1 MMTIKQF
8 ILYVEL
14 LTKVASVFPFL
25 IGTLYAAYHFK
36 TVDLINMVLMFSSL
50 ICFDMCTTAI
60 NNYID
65 AMKIHN
71 QNPDQNPLEAYGLN
85 KVKAKGIIFILL
97 ALATLFG
104 LILLSRTNSVVGL
117 IGAISFLVGIF
128 YTFGPIPLSR
138 MPLGEIFSGFFMG
151 FVIPFLAAYIHVWDR
166 GIVTFTMTGS
176 EVSFSFSVIEVVKLM
191 IMAVPLMMGIA
202 NIMLA
207 NNICD
212 LEQDI
217 QNKRFTL
224 PYYIGK
230 KQALGLFGNLYW
242 IGYATIILGVF
253 LGILPLVSLI
263 VIFTVPI
270 VYKHV
275 TLFKARAVK
284 SETFVLAVKNF
295 LMISG
300 TYSLALIIQ
309 NIFN

>member
-1 MMTIKQF
+1 MSIKQF

-25 IGTLYAAYHFK
+25 IGTLYAAYHFE
-36 TVDLINMVLMFSSL
+36 TLDPVNMVLMFSAL
-50 ICFDMCTTAI
+50 LCFDMCTTAI

-65 AMKIHN
+65 AVKVHS
-71 QNPDQNPLEAYGLN
+71 QNPDQNPLEAYGLSIG
-85 KVKAKGIIFILL
+85 KARGIIFVLL
-97 ALATLFG
+97 GFATLLG
-104 LILLSRTNSVVGL
+104 LILLSRTNMVVGL
-117 IGAISFLVGIF
+117 IGAISFLIGIF
-128 YTFGPIPLSR
+128 YTFGPIPISR

-166 GIVTFTMTGS
+166 GIVTFKIMGPQ
-176 EVSFSFSVIEVVKLM
+176 VSFGFNLIEVIKLFM
-191 IMAVPLMMGIA
+191 IAVPLVVAIA

-230 KQALGLFGNLYW
+230 KQALVLFESLYY
-242 IGYATIILGVF
+242 IGYGAILLSVF
-253 LGILPLVSLI
+253 LGILPVISII

-270 VYKHV
+270 IYKHV
-275 TLFKARAVK
+275 HLFKARTVK

-295 LMISG
+295 VAISI
-300 TYSLALIIQ
+300 TYSLALVIQ
-309 NIFN
+309 NILS